1 MTSEPFRRSEPR
13 PKTTY
18 VLGMILALALAL
30 SFILAPGGRADEGL
44 VYLLYFYDP
53 NCSICEETHRQVLE
67 PLMAEYSS
75 RIVVEERSI
84 ADSANFELMIKLEQ
98 EYKVMAGGIPEVF
111 IGQDVLVGAE
121 EIRAKLKERIEYY
134 LARGGD
140 RSLPAKVLTLV
151 PTPSSGASSVPEN
164 LCDVCAK
171 AHGFE
176 VPKPTPA
183 DQGAATAKAI
193 IYAAYFYQPGC
204 DECERAE
211 HDLKY
216 IQDKYPQLQVRRFD
230 VKEEAALNQYLC
242 IQAQVPADKHLTAPA
257 LFIGQGYLIGEQIR
271 APAIESLIA
280 PYLST
285 GAPEPW
291 AGWEA
296 RKQEAETAIVERFR
310 SLRLATIA
318 GAGLI
323 DGINPCAFATII
335 FLIAYLS
342 AYERKGREILA
353 AGIAFSAGVFLTYIG
368 VGFGFLRFLASLPFL
383 NVIGKWVYGITM
395 LLCLALAWGS
405 IMDYFKARAGK
416 TQEMALRLPDRFRN
430 LTKRLIRR
438 GASARQFVPASF
450 VLGLVISL
458 VELACT
464 GQVYLPTIIFVL
476 GIPEWRA
483 RASLALLLYNV
494 MFILPLVV
502 VFLLVYFGT
511 TSEQLMAWLAKRTAA
526 IKLVTAALFVLLAGW
541 LAYSIIAL

>member
-1 MTSEPFRRSEPR
+1 MIFVRNR
-13 PKTTY
+13 PWPKMGQ
-18 VLGMILALALAL
+18 VVMMLLLCMAL
-30 SFILAPGGRADEGL
+30 SATLVAGSRADEGS
-44 VYLLYFYDP
+44 VYLIYFYDP
-53 NCSICEETHRQVLE
+53 ECSVCEEVHRQVLE
-67 PLMAEYSS
+67 PLMAEYGS
-75 RIVVEERSI
+75 RILVEERSI
-84 ADSANFELMIKLEQ
+84 ADSANFELMVKLEQ
-98 EYKVMAGGIPEVF
+98 EYQVMAGGIPEVF
-111 IGQDVLVGAE
+111 IGQDVLVGVEA
-121 EIRAKLKERIEYY
+121 IRARLKERIEHY
-134 LARGGD
+134 LAQGGE
-140 RSLPAKVLTLV
+140 RSLPAKVLTLA
-151 PTPSSGASSVPEN
+151 PTAPASASSRAE
-164 LCDVCAK
+164 CDVCAK
-171 AHGFE
+171 AHGSDAS
-176 VPKPTPA
+176 KPTPA
-183 DQGAATAKAI
+183 GQEAAKAKATI
-193 IYAAYFYQPGC
+193 HAAYFYQPGC
-204 DECERAE
+204 DECDRAE

-216 IQDKYPQLQVRRFD
+216 IQDKYPQLQIRRFD

-242 IQAQVPADKHLTAPA
+242 NQAQVPAEKHLTAPA
-257 LFIGQGYLIGEQIR
+257 LFIGKGYLIGEQIR
-271 APAIESLIA
+271 APAIEGLIA

-296 RKQEAETAIVERFR
+296 RKEEAEAAIVERFR

-323 DGINPCAFATII
+323 DGVNPCAFATII
-335 FLIAYLS
+335 FLIAYLA
-342 AYERKGREILA
+342 AYERKGREILV
-353 AGIAFSAGVFLTYIG
+353 AGIAFSLGVFLTYIG
-368 VGFGFLRFLASLPFL
+368 VGFGFLKFLASLPFL
-383 NVIGKWVYGITM
+383 NVIGKWIYGITM

-416 TQEMALRLPDRFRN
+416 TQEMVLRLPDRFRN
-430 LTKRLIRR
+430 LTKRLIRK

-502 VFLLVYFGT
+502 VFSLVYFGT
-511 TSEQLMAWLAKRTAA
+511 TSEQLMAWLTKRTAA
-526 IKLVTAALFVLLAGW
+526 IKLVTAALFILLAAW